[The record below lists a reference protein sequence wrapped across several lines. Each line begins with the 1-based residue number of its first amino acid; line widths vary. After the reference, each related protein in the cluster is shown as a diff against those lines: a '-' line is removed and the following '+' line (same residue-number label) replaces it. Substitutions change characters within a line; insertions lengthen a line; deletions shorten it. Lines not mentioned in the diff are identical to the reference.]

1 MFKIQ
6 FSPRSS
12 DQDTVVIADGDLLIV
27 DGEPIDF
34 EPLGEGEQCDT
45 LEPLVGKARRVNG
58 VIHVGVTLKYDSA
71 TAEPLQSPDPADYVI
86 ELSDGKAPDV
96 IRRKPI
102 VEVGPMEGAPDAD
115 PIE

>member
-6 FSPRSS
+6 FSPQAA
-12 DQDTVVIADGDLLIV
+12 DQDSVVIADGDLLIV

-34 EPLGEGEQCDT
+34 ESLGEGEQCDT
-45 LEPLVGKARRVNG
+45 LAPLVGPARRVDG
-58 VIHVGVTLKYDSA
+58 VIHVGVTLKYNSA
-71 TAEPLQSPDPADYVI
+71 TAEPMQSTDPADYVI
-86 ELSDGKAPDV
+86 ELSDGKAADV

-102 VEVGPMEGAPDAD
+102 VEVEPMEDAPDVD

>member
-1 MFKIQ
+1 MFKIK
-6 FSPRSS
+6 FSPQAS

-45 LEPLVGKARRVNG
+45 LAPLVGPARRVNG

-71 TAEPLQSPDPADYVI
+71 TAEPMQSPDPADYVI
-86 ELSDGKAPDV
+86 ELTEGQAPDI

-102 VEVGPMEGAPDAD
+102 QEIAPDVD